1 MKITVGKDSVNLEG
15 IFSINN
21 PATQERKRI
30 ILMNPN
36 NDIVEDL
43 YTFRLGELVDKSVY
57 NIADE
62 DWGNTCNTLK
72 AILINNTPMN
82 YDLASGYLVGD
93 ITTLRGLNIPVKTI
107 DNYREMTKKYVP
119 SEIVIPQNMADN
131 NILTNSAINNLQ
143 SVAVSENI
151 TSSIVNNEGGI
162 NNPIPSSSADSK
174 KAMLEDIKKMK
185 EAISMLEYRIN
196 NFYEEENS
204 EYKKAA

>member
-21 PATQERKRI
+21 PVSQERKRI
-30 ILMNPN
+30 ILMNQN

-57 NIADE
+57 NIKDE
-62 DWGNTCNTLK
+62 EWGTTCNTLK
-72 AILINNTPMN
+72 TILINNTPMN
-82 YDLASGYLVGD
+82 FDLVSGYLDGN
-93 ITTLRGLNIPVKTI
+93 INELRGLNIPVKTI

-119 SEIVIPQNMADN
+119 NEIITPQSIAN
-131 NILTNSAINNLQ
+131 NTILTNSAINNLQ
-143 SVAVSENI
+143 SATVAEPP
-151 TSSIVNNEGGI
+151 VNA
-162 NNPIPSSSADSK
+162 NNGETIQSGIPSSNVDSK
-174 KAMLEDIKKMK
+174 KAMLDDIKKMK

-196 NFYEEENS
+196 SFYEENENS

>member
-30 ILMNPN
+30 ILMNTN

-82 YDLASGYLVGD
+82 YDLASGYLVGY

-174 KAMLEDIKKMK
+174 TDSVSCIPEL
-185 EAISMLEYRIN
+185 R
-196 NFYEEENS
+196 
-204 EYKKAA
+204 